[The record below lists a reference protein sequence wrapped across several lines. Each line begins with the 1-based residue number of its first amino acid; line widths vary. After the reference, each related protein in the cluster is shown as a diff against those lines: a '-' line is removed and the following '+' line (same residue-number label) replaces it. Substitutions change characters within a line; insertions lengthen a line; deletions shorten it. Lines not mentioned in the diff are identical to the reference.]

1 MNEGQ
6 VPQDVAELITRGMSV
21 EEFVAMEMNR
31 DKQKWL
37 KQYTDKTIDK
47 TDDLAY
53 ASACA
58 LFSTILVTEAQFKI
72 DVDPAD
78 IFQRAADAGYITRD
92 KAFINSYEGV
102 AKICGVTV
110 KKFETAYLGGNE
122 DKLLDLFRNRI
133 PVVMFLGAPDK
144 LNHVEP
150 SNGFIKAQNETL
162 VSLHDVG
169 GQGDAYFGLT
179 DRRTFHFEGSTRK
192 YSIINSG
199 TLAGT
204 QRRAYKFGYFIA

>member
-1 MNEGQ
+1 
-6 VPQDVAELITRGMSV
+6 L
-21 EEFVAMEMNR
+21 
-31 DKQKWL
+31 
-37 KQYTDKTIDK
+37 
-47 TDDLAY
+47 
-53 ASACA
+53 
-58 LFSTILVTEAQFKI
+58 
-72 DVDPAD
+72 
-78 IFQRAADAGYITRD
+78 
-92 KAFINSYEGV
+92 

>member
-58 LFSTILVTEAQFKI
+58 LFSTIL
-72 DVDPAD
+72 D
-78 IFQRAADAGYITRD
+78 
-92 KAFINSYEGV
+92 
-102 AKICGVTV
+102 
-110 KKFETAYLGGNE
+110 
-122 DKLLDLFRNRI
+122 
-133 PVVMFLGAPDK
+133 
-144 LNHVEP
+144 
-150 SNGFIKAQNETL
+150 
-162 VSLHDVG
+162 
-169 GQGDAYFGLT
+169 
-179 DRRTFHFEGSTRK
+179 
-192 YSIINSG
+192 
-199 TLAGT
+199 
-204 QRRAYKFGYFIA
+204 